1 MNVSQI
7 ELSLTP
13 ALYEWRTIKKH
24 HTTVA
29 VDILRATTAICA
41 AFEAGAEEIVPLE
54 SLDEL
59 ADYGQRGYLCAAE
72 RGGMKVEGATYGNS
86 PTEYLASDLHGK
98 RLAYSTTNGTVSI
111 RRGSDA
117 ERTLV
122 GCFSN
127 ISALASELIARPQD
141 LVILCSGWR
150 NDFSVEDTLFAGA
163 LCRRLLAS
171 GLYGSH
177 NDAVAM
183 ALTLWDSCGGDPY
196 SYSLQHASHVQRLI
210 GFNALSDIVHAFK
223 EDTCRVVPR
232 LADNKLICNN
242 LISRD

>member
-59 ADYGQRGYLCAAE
+59 ADYGQRGYLCATE

-171 GLYGSH
+171 GLYVSH

-210 GFNALSDIVHAFK
+210 VFNALSDIVHAFK
-223 EDTCRVVPR
+223 EDTCKVVPR
-232 LADNKLICNN
+232 LADGKLTCNKFIL
-242 LISRD
+242 RD